1 MNLFEAKRILK
12 NNGYELTKEYFPM
25 NEGIMDAGKVLKK
38 IGSLLKGWRSEIK
51 QADKEDD
58 EEKKEEIA
66 KKAKQLKAEIEDK
79 KLLHDK
85 VSPKLKSIVMGGIV
99 ALMAMGAVSNAH
111 AAATDNAHFDNG
123 FKSSSLTSSGGNNH
137 FDALDNAI
145 NAACEDPESC
155 HVNIVSY
162 GHDNGSSNDVQKIT
176 SGDGNG
182 HDTFSWKLNKDKV
195 KVLDNG
201 RIMATIDVDT
211 DGNGASD
218 HTMRI
223 AIDNDGNIE
232 DGVIRNDTSKYFGSK
247 PQVEKLSSSAINDLF
262 PNIDKMASY
271 LHHVASK

>member
-1 MNLFEAKRILK
+1 MPEREEENINELDSNLK
-12 NNGYELTKEYFPM
+12 NH
-25 NEGIMDAGKVLKK
+25 
-38 IGSLLKGWRSEIK
+38 
-51 QADKEDD
+51 
-58 EEKKEEIA
+58 
-66 KKAKQLKAEIEDK
+66 EDK
-79 KLLHDK
+79 LYL
-85 VSPKLKSIVMGGIV
+85 
-99 ALMAMGAVSNAH
+99 
-111 AAATDNAHFDNG
+111 
-123 FKSSSLTSSGGNNH
+123 
-137 FDALDNAI
+137 
-145 NAACEDPESC
+145 
-155 HVNIVSY
+155 
-162 GHDNGSSNDVQKIT
+162 
-176 SGDGNG
+176 
-182 HDTFSWKLNKDKV
+182 LNKDKV